1 MLTRFTNDVQAVIT
15 IAAVEAVAEA
25 TAGTEVPLA
34 TAAVVGAV
42 VVANRTTTHSL
53 KASTPHRRPARA
65 TDTTNTDA
73 DKRNPH
79 YHLPTFSRLGSFVSF
94 QYKENFICVLK

>member
-1 MLTRFTNDVQAVIT
+1 MLTHVTDDVQAVIT
-15 IAAVEAVAEA
+15 TAAVEAVAEA

-53 KASTPHRRPARA
+53 KSSTPHRRPARA
-65 TDTTNTDA
+65 TDTTNTNA
-73 DKRNPH
+73 DKRN
-79 YHLPTFSRLGSFVSF
+79 YHLLTFSRLSSFVSF

>member
-1 MLTRFTNDVQAVIT
+1 MLTHFTDDLQAAIT
-15 IAAVEAVAEA
+15 TAAVEAVAEA

-34 TAAVVGAV
+34 TAAVV
-42 VVANRTTTHSL
+42 VANRTTTHSL
-53 KASTPHRRPARA
+53 KASTPHRRQARA
-65 TDTTNTDA
+65 TDTTNTGA

-79 YHLPTFSRLGSFVSF
+79 YHLPTFSRLSSFVSF

>member
-1 MLTRFTNDVQAVIT
+1 MLTHFTNDVQAVIT
-15 IAAVEAVAEA
+15 TAVVEAVVEA

-34 TAAVVGAV
+34 TATVVGAE
-42 VVANRTTTHSL
+42 VVANRTTTHNL
-53 KASTPHRRPARA
+53 KASTPRPARA

-73 DKRNPH
+73 DKRN
-79 YHLPTFSRLGSFVSF
+79 YHLPTFSRLSSFVSF